1 MFLSAEKT
9 NRLLDTISRDEI
21 LDIMN
26 HGDALGP
33 NFARACTYMC
43 VVYKSP
49 LTLQRSQARKP
60 SVRQGKQLEN
70 SR

>member
-1 MFLSAEKT
+1 MTKFLG
-9 NRLLDTISRDEI
+9 
-21 LDIMN
+21 IMN

-33 NFARACTYMC
+33 NFARACSYMC

-60 SVRQGKQLEN
+60 NVRQRKQLEN